1 MLAGP
6 ESLALL
12 CVQHVGTQDDLFC
25 DLPWHWDW
33 QACSSLYPPS
43 SLFCRCTSCVI
54 TPRQLWL
61 PQLSRAAGRWWRG
74 LQGALLSPP
83 LIPLGGFHLAPWTCA
98 CLYSRFWAFP
108 LRFWE
113 LHSASCLCLTAQGLG
128 TWRTGCS
135 RDFYLACISSF
146 SWNWYTCSIPKIASS
161 YNFCWN

>member
-54 TPRQLWL
+54 TSGSCDFPSS
-61 PQLSRAAGRWWRG
+61 PG
-74 LQGALLSPP
+74 LQVGDG
-83 LIPLGGFHLAPWTCA
+83 GGFREHFCHLLWYPWVDSIWPHGPVHVCTA
-98 CLYSRFWAFP
+98 GSEHFP
-108 LRFWE
+108 LDSESFILPPVSVSQHRGWVPGEQVVAGIFIWHAF
-113 LHSASCLCLTAQGLG
+113 LHFHETDIHAAYQ
-128 TWRTGCS
+128 
-135 RDFYLACISSF
+135 
-146 SWNWYTCSIPKIASS
+146 K
-161 YNFCWN
+161 